1 MFNIDEE
8 GQVTHINSVM
18 AAAVKVPH
26 RRQVLK
32 SLREIHAGCFGTEE
46 EEVLREHLDTVCRF
60 LGTTLEQLVDGQEN
74 VARQ

>member
-1 MFNIDEE
+1 
-8 GQVTHINSVM
+8 
-18 AAAVKVPH
+18 
-26 RRQVLK
+26 
-32 SLREIHAGCFGTEE
+32 LREIHAGCFGTEE